1 MNTSRISRRLTYSQ
15 AHITLLIYTLEVV
28 PLHSIYIDIVFI
40 NLVASFRDTLLG
52 SGRQLLTRCRF
63 PRVNRC
69 RYLLDTTPGVN
80 VHHKL
85 LVCARHD
92 PDIPINVESVVKL
105 PGRFRLSMLH
115 IPHLR
120 IHSYL
125 DSGIFAV
132 GVGCFPGRCDKR
144 RIGIDDG
151 GGKIKN
157 TADRHWVLERARIER
172 DEGGAC
178 MGDGC
183 CAAEGQFESLL

>member
-1 MNTSRISRRLTYSQ
+1 
-15 AHITLLIYTLEVV
+15 
-28 PLHSIYIDIVFI
+28 
-40 NLVASFRDTLLG
+40 
-52 SGRQLLTRCRF
+52 
-63 PRVNRC
+63 
-69 RYLLDTTPGVN
+69 
-80 VHHKL
+80 
-85 LVCARHD
+85 
-92 PDIPINVESVVKL
+92 
-105 PGRFRLSMLH
+105 MLH

-132 GVGCFPGRCDKR
+132 GVWCFPGRCDKR

-172 DEGGAC
+172 DEGGAR

-183 CAAEGQFESLL
+183 CAAEATKYHKVVSIAELRLHYGCRLKSGGVHEMDIVWLSEWIVGI